1 MPSINILT
9 WHNGSGL
16 QQDSQCLADILTQ
29 AGFTVTQTNLRPSG
43 RKNPLLSNFSWL
55 ERLQEKSIQISQS
68 YRYRLRRKCKLFK
81 QKTYIY
87 DVNLFLEFVD
97 ARRFSQARK
106 TVLFPTK
113 NGFQAGDTLTLKSF
127 DQILCKTLHAY
138 DIFQRLG
145 HSTSYISFTSQDRY
159 RYGFEIDYNA
169 CLHLAG
175 RSPLK
180 GTTGYYRCLASASR
194 MAATLMLFNGLL
206 VPSQKHRVPDNII
219 YIQEHVDLEV
229 LTELQNR
236 CGIRIQ
242 TSEAEGFGH
251 VLVEGMSCG
260 AVVVTTDAPP
270 MNEIVTADRGFL
282 VAYDRST
289 PKDLGRRYY
298 VDPDQLKKQLDSIF
312 RLSLEQRREI
322 GQRARDWY
330 LENDHLF
337 KQNIIQVMH
346 DLLKHNL
353 NDISKHYD

>member
-43 RKNPLLSNFSWL
+43 RKNPLLSNFRWL

-68 YRYRLRRKCKLFK
+68 YSYRLRRKCKLFK

-97 ARRFSQARK
+97 ARRFSQARQNC
-106 TVLFPTK
+106 FIP
-113 NGFQAGDTLTLKSF
+113 NQEWFSSWRHLTLKSF
-127 DQILCKTLHAY
+127 DRILCKTLHAY

-159 RYGFEIDYNA
+159 RYEFEINYNA

-180 GTTGYYRCLASASR
+180 GTKAIIDVWNQHPEWPQLYVIQRSFDPPETS
-194 MAATLMLFNGLL
+194 
-206 VPSQKHRVPDNII
+206 VPANIT

-229 LTELQNR
+229 LTEMQNR
-236 CGIRIQ
+236 CGVRIQ

-270 MNEIVTADRGFL
+270 MNEIVTPDRGFL

-298 VDPDQLKKQLDSIF
+298 VDPDQLEKQLDFIF

-346 DLLKHNL
+346 DLLTQNL

>member
-16 QQDSQCLADILTQ
+16 QQDSQCLADILTR
-29 AGFTVTQTNLRPSG
+29 AGFTVTQTDLRPSG
-43 RKNPLLSNFSWL
+43 HKHQRLSKFGLL
-55 ERLQEKSIQISQS
+55 ERLLEKSIQIYQS
-68 YRYRLRRKCKLFK
+68 YRYRARRKLNFVK
-81 QKTYIY
+81 QKTYLY

-97 ARRFSQARK
+97 ARRFSQARQNC
-106 TVLFPTK
+106 FIP
-113 NGFQAGDTLTLKSF
+113 NQEWFSSWRHLTLKSF

-180 GTTGYYRCLASASR
+180 GTQAILDVWRQHPEWPQLHIIQRSSSPLATSI
-194 MAATLMLFNGLL
+194 
-206 VPSQKHRVPDNII
+206 PDNII

-298 VDPDQLKKQLDSIF
+298 VDPDQLEKQLDSIF

-337 KQNIIQVMH
+337 KQNIIQIMH

>member
-16 QQDSQCLADILTQ
+16 QQDSQCLADILTR
-29 AGFTVTQTNLRPSG
+29 AGFTVIQTDLRPSRHKHQRLSRFGLLG
-43 RKNPLLSNFSWL
+43 RLW
-55 ERLQEKSIQISQS
+55 EKSIQIYQS
-68 YRYRLRRKCKLFK
+68 YRYRARKKLNFVT
-81 QKTYIY
+81 QKTYLY

-97 ARRFSQARK
+97 TRRFSQARK
-106 TVLFPTK
+106 NCFIP
-113 NGFQAGDTLTLKSF
+113 NQEWFSSWRHLTLKSF

-145 HSTSYISFTSQDRY
+145 HSTSYISFTSPDRY
-159 RYGFEIDYNA
+159 RYEFKTDYNT

-180 GTTGYYRCLASASR
+180 GTQAILDVWRQHPEWPQLYVIQRSSHAPVAWL
-194 MAATLMLFNGLL
+194 
-206 VPSQKHRVPDNII
+206 PDNIS
-219 YIQEHVDLEV
+219 YIQKHVDLEV
-229 LTELQNR
+229 LTEMQNR
-236 CGIRIQ
+236 CGLRIQ

-260 AVVVTTDAPP
+260 AVMVTTDAPP
-270 MNEIVTADRGFL
+270 MHEIVTPDRGFL

-298 VDPDQLKKQLDSIF
+298 VDPDQLEKQLDSIF
-312 RLSLEQRREI
+312 RLSLEQRRKI